1 MHKTK
6 IVCTIGPASDSQERL
21 EELAAAGM
29 SVARLNA
36 SHGSRGE
43 RAEVIDRVRAAE
55 ETSEHPIAILHDI
68 PGPEVRTAPLD
79 DPIELE
85 SDSEVRFIN
94 DETAT
99 SEKIGLSV
107 SIAAAEPGD
116 RVLLDDG
123 RIETTVTAVED
134 DTVVARVEAG
144 GELGG
149 RAGVNIPGVDVGLDL
164 PTETDRRELEL
175 AAEKGVDFVAASFVR
190 DAEDIYAVG
199 AVLEE
204 CDASVPIIA
213 KIERVNAIENIEG
226 IIDAVYGVMV
236 ARGDLGVE
244 CPIED
249 VPMLQK
255 WLIRRC
261 HQAGV
266 PVITA
271 TEMLDS
277 MVHEHRP
284 TRAEVTDVAN
294 AVLDGTDA
302 VMLSGETAVGDHP
315 VHVTET
321 MRRITD
327 DVEES
332 DEYAALREQRVPPT
346 GESRTDALARSARSL
361 ATDIDARAVV
371 VATES
376 GYTALTAAKYR
387 PAVPIIATTPDEHV
401 RRQLA
406 LSHGVIPMYVPLTT
420 QGASAVIQNAIEAAR
435 DTAVVERGDIVVVLS
450 GMMTGMAG
458 ADTTNTLKVHV
469 ATETVITG
477 QPVVNGRAAGALYR
491 VSDGDLTA
499 VPDKTILAVP
509 ETFDAEL
516 TGDLST
522 LAGIIAEQ
530 TGSTSYPAIVARELD
545 VPMISGATLSDD
557 VADDTTVTLD
567 AVRGVVYQG
576 DVTEK
581 IAVH

>member
-29 SVARLNA
+29 AVARLNA
-36 SHGSRGE
+36 SHGSREE
-43 RAEVIDRVRAAE
+43 RADVIDRVRAVE
-55 ETSEHPIAILHDI
+55 EASENPIAVMHDI
-68 PGPEVRTAPLD
+68 PGPEVRTASLD
-79 DPIELE
+79 DTIELE
-85 SDSEVRFIN
+85 AGSEVQFVEG
-94 DETAT
+94 ETAT
-99 SEKIGLSV
+99 PEEIGLSV
-107 SIAAAEPGD
+107 SIAAAEPSD

-123 RIETTVTAVED
+123 RIETTVTNVENE
-134 DTVVARVEAG
+134 TVVARVEAG

-175 AAEKGVDFVAASFVR
+175 AAEKGVDFIAASFVR

-204 CDASVPIIA
+204 FDASIPLIA
-213 KIERVNAIENIEG
+213 KIERVDAIENIEE

-261 HQAGV
+261 HQAGI

-277 MVHEHRP
+277 MVHERRP
-284 TRAEVTDVAN
+284 TRAEATDVAN

-315 VHVTET
+315 THVTET

-327 DVEES
+327 DVEGS
-332 DEYAALREQRVPPT
+332 DEYAALREQRVPKT
-346 GESRTDALARSARSL
+346 DESRTDALAHSARSL
-361 ATDIDARAVV
+361 AADVNARAVV
-371 VATES
+371 VASES

-387 PAVPIIATTPDEHV
+387 PVVPVIATTPDEHV

-406 LSHGVIPMYVPLTT
+406 LSHGVIPMHAPLTT
-420 QGASAVIQNAIEAAR
+420 GGAPAVIQNAVEAAR
-435 DTAVVERGDIVVVLS
+435 DTAVVERGDTVVVLS

-477 QPVVNGRAAGALYR
+477 EPVVNGRAAGTLYR
-491 VSDGDLTA
+491 ASDGDLTSA
-499 VPDKTILAVP
+499 PDSTIFVVP
-509 ETFDAEL
+509 ETFDAEF

-530 TGSTSYPAIVARELD
+530 SGSASYPAIIAHELG
-545 VPMISGATLSDD
+545 VPMISGVTLSDD
-557 VADDTTVTLD
+557 ITDGTTVTLD
-567 AVRGVVYQG
+567 AVRGVVYRG
-576 DVTEK
+576 DIAEK
-581 IAVH
+581 IAMR